1 MIAFATLFLG
11 LVTGVVP
18 VNFLVEGSVAEVRL
32 EMDGKEAG
40 RVQGPPWTLTV
51 DFGRELMPRELVAR
65 ALDGQGKEVATA
77 RQMVNLPRP
86 PAEVDVVLERDKNG
100 NPVAA
105 TYSGASLVSLQPA
118 RVMVTFD
125 SKPLAPSKAGRVE
138 LPDYN
143 PEEPHVLS
151 VELVFTPAVR
161 SRADVVFGGGTTS
174 VATSE
179 LTAVPIRVG
188 EAVDAPTPEG
198 LSESFTRTGAPL
210 SVAAVENGPVLL
222 CVVRGPTVATA
233 LSVLGT
239 GGKTTLKQEVSSK
252 NPLPA
257 YDRDASRELMT
268 LDKGDRLRFLWPIT
282 SVKNAAPGTQLFDHS
297 HDFDV
302 SDAGIHWLLTRV
314 EHPGPYPGLERLAD
328 ATAVA
333 GLEAAAS
340 SSRRAVVLV
349 LGDEVVDPSRYTPSA
364 VRQYLSMIRVPLFVW
379 SLRGISM
386 QSLAREW
393 GHVEDVS
400 SMKGLVRAVDRL
412 KADLAKQRIV
422 WVQGRYLPQEIE
434 LAEGAKVELAR

>member
-18 VNFLVEGSVAEVRL
+18 LSLLVEGPVAEVRL
-32 EMDGKEAG
+32 QMDGKQVG
-40 RVQGPPWTLTV
+40 TVQGPPWTLTV

-65 ALDGQGKEVATA
+65 AVDGQGKEIATA

-86 PAEVDVVLERDKNG
+86 PAGVDVVLERDKKG

-105 TYSGASLVSLQPA
+105 TYSGASLVAQEPA
-118 RVMVTFD
+118 RVNVTFD
-125 SKPLAPSKAGRVE
+125 NKTVSSSQVGRVE
-138 LPDYN
+138 LPPYN

-151 VELVFTPAVR
+151 VELVFTPAVHA
-161 SRADVVFGGGTTS
+161 RADVVFGGGTTS

-179 LTAVPIRVG
+179 LTAVPIRVR
-188 EAVDAPTPEG
+188 EATDAPSSG
-198 LSESFTRTGAPL
+198 DLSEAFSRAGEPL
-210 SVAAVENGPVLL
+210 SVTAIENGSVLL
-222 CVVRGPTVATA
+222 CIVRGPTVAMA

-239 GGKTTLKQEVSSK
+239 GGKTTLRKEVNTK

-257 YDRDASRELMT
+257 YDRDASREMMT
-268 LDKGDRLRFLWPIT
+268 LDKGDRLRFLWPVT

-297 HDFDV
+297 RDFDL

-314 EHPGPYPGLERLAD
+314 EHPGPYPGLSRLAD

-349 LGDEVVDPSRYTPSA
+349 LGDEVLDPSRYTPSA

-379 SLRGISM
+379 SLKGISM
-386 QSLAREW
+386 QALAKEW
-393 GHVEDVS
+393 GHVEDIS
-400 SMKGLVRAVDRL
+400 SMKGLTRAVDRL
-412 KADLAKQRIV
+412 KADLARQRIV
-422 WVQGRYLPQEIE
+422 WVQGRHLPQEIE

>member
-18 VNFLVEGSVAEVRL
+18 LNFLVEGPVAEIRL
-32 EMDGKEAG
+32 QMDGKDAG
-40 RVQGPPWTLTV
+40 SVQGPPWTLTV

-65 ALDGQGKEVATA
+65 ALDSQGKEIATT

-86 PAEVDVVLERDKNG
+86 PAGVDVVLERDKEG

-105 TYSGASLVSLQPA
+105 TYSGASLVALQPA
-118 RVMVTFD
+118 RVNVTFD
-125 SKPLAPSKAGRVE
+125 SKALSPSQAGRVE
-138 LPDYN
+138 LPAYN

-151 VELVFTPAVR
+151 IELVFTHAVH
-161 SRADVVFGGGTTS
+161 SRADVVFGGGTSS

-179 LTAVPIRVG
+179 LTAVPIRVRD
-188 EAVDAPTPEG
+188 AVDEPTPEQ
-198 LSESFTRTGAPL
+198 LSESFTRVGAPL
-210 SVAAVENGPVLL
+210 SVSAVENGPVLL
-222 CVVRGPTVATA
+222 CFVRGPTVATA

-239 GGKTTLKQEVSSK
+239 GGKTTLQKEVSSK
-252 NPLPA
+252 NPLPS

-268 LDKGDRLRFLWPIT
+268 LAKGDLLRFLWPVT

-297 HDFDV
+297 RDFDV
-302 SDAGIHWLLTRV
+302 SAAGIHWLLTRV
-314 EHPGPYPGLERLAD
+314 EHPGPYPGLSRLAD

-340 SSRRAVVLV
+340 SGRRAVVLV

-364 VRQYLSMIRVPLFVW
+364 VRQYLSMMRVPLFVW

-386 QSLAREW
+386 PLAKEW

-400 SMKGLVRAVDRL
+400 SMKGLVRAVDRM
-412 KADLAKQRIV
+412 KADLARQRIV

-434 LAEGAKVELAR
+434 LAESATIELAR